1 MLKWYELH
9 ANNDAKVIIYMKKIL
24 SILLALLLSI
34 SSLGVTTSHAEE
46 KIHIEA
52 AAALFDADTGKIL
65 HEQNPDEL
73 LAIASMSKIVVYAV
87 LEAIKEGKITWDTKV
102 NISDYAYEVSRNNE
116 FSNVPFEKD
125 VNIL

>member
-52 AAALFDADTGKIL
+52 AAALYLMQIQEKYCMNKIL
-65 HEQNPDEL
+65 MN
-73 LAIASMSKIVVYAV
+73 Y
-87 LEAIKEGKITWDTKV
+87 
-102 NISDYAYEVSRNNE
+102 
-116 FSNVPFEKD
+116 
-125 VNIL
+125 